1 MKTEYARDF
10 APLILGL
17 GGGDP
22 HSNQNGGTS
31 RRDKYEVITLESGVT
46 NDPAFAQWMNQKNAT
61 NLHLTVEFY
70 RANGRLVGVHSL
82 PNAKVNSPSWW
93 PSSPKYY
100 TGPTLGPTAGNDI
113 GIEQVEISHEGLEL
127 VVPGIPSVSVNPPKS
142 GKSHTS

>member
-1 MKTEYARDF
+1 
-10 APLILGL
+10 
-17 GGGDP
+17 
-22 HSNQNGGTS
+22 
-31 RRDKYEVITLESGVT
+31 
-46 NDPAFAQWMNQKNAT
+46 MNQKNAT

-82 PNAKVNSPSWW
+82 PNTKVNSPSRW

-113 GIEQVEISHEGLEL
+113 AIEHVEISHEGLEL